1 MGTVTAARR
10 AVRYQPIRAK
20 LVVSMSAFGILM
32 VVVCTVAPLIGSTP
46 VILGRA
52 LDRSIPFADNL
63 DAQIFFIAR
72 FPRVLAA
79 ALIGATLASAGVVFQ
94 ALLRNP
100 LADPFTLGI
109 SGGASAGAM
118 IAIVLGASVA
128 APPVP
133 VASLI
138 GAALGASIVYRLATL
153 RRAPLSTAVLLLAG
167 VTLNAFFGA
176 AIMGLQYIA
185 DFTEVARAARW
196 LMGNLDVGGFR
207 PILATL
213 PLVVPAVAIFAW
225 LPSSLN
231 VLSLG
236 ADAAAARG
244 VDVHRAQ
251 KLSFLGAALATA
263 GAVSLAGPVGF
274 VGIIVPHMVRLMV
287 GGDHRI
293 VLPASALLGASFLV
307 TCDLIAR
314 TAVPAVELPV
324 GIVTAVIGG
333 PFFLWLLVR
342 NG

>member
-1 MGTVTAARR
+1 MATVAATEPIKYR
-10 AVRYQPIRAK
+10 PIRTK
-20 LVVSMSAFGILM
+20 LMASLAGFGALTIA
-32 VVVCTVAPLIGSTP
+32 VCVLAPLVGSTP
-46 VILGRA
+46 VSLGRA

-72 FPRVLAA
+72 LPRVLAA

-118 IAIVLGASVA
+118 LAIVLGASIGGV
-128 APPVP
+128 PPLP
-133 VASLI
+133 IASLI
-138 GAALGASIVYRLATL
+138 GAALGATIVYRLATL
-153 RRAPLSTAVLLLAG
+153 RRAPLSTSILLLAG
-167 VTLNAFFGA
+167 VTLNAFFAA

-196 LMGNLDVGGFR
+196 LMGNLDVGSFR

-213 PLVVPAVAIFAW
+213 PLVLPAAIVFAR

-236 ADAAAARG
+236 PDAAAARG
-244 VDVHRAQ
+244 VDVHAAQ
-251 KLSFLGAALATA
+251 RLAFLGAALATA
-263 GAVSLAGPVGF
+263 GAVALAGPVGF
-274 VGIIVPHMVRLMV
+274 VGIVVPHMVRMMV
-287 GGDHRI
+287 GGDHRL
-293 VLPASALLGASFLV
+293 VLPASALVGATFLV
-307 TCDLIAR
+307 LCDLVAR
-314 TAVPAVELPV
+314 TAVSSVELPV
-324 GIVTAVIGG
+324 GIITAVIGG